1 MICFVPFKSERNDYK
16 MMVVKKKQIV
26 TVAMALIL
34 VMAGYINYVYIDK
47 EEENL
52 PVATNIEESVENYG
66 EAQFVSAPDN
76 AKEDYFNLSKTNKD
90 KVRSEAI
97 ALIKEVSENENA
109 DYEAKKT
116 AQTEMLKI
124 AKNIEKEGNIENILM
139 NKGFSNVSAFINEE
153 RVTVSVLTDGLE
165 PSDVAKIRDV
175 VIAETGMSADKI
187 NINEIK

>member
-1 MICFVPFKSERNDYK
+1 

-34 VMAGYINYVYIDK
+34 VVAGYINYVYIDK
-47 EEENL
+47 ESENQ
-52 PVATNIEESVENYG
+52 PVAKNIEESVENYG

-90 KVRSEAI
+90 KARSEAI

-139 NKGFSNVSAFINEE
+139 NKGFKNVSAFINDE
-153 RVTVSVLTDGLE
+153 RVTISVLTDGLE

-175 VIAETGMSADKI
+175 VINETGIGADKI
-187 NINEIK
+187 SINEIK